1 MMKTTWSKPT
11 KYLTGVGLIFL
22 GIYLLYLSRPV
33 VPALIMAA
41 LIAVI
46 VRPLTL
52 WLQQRLQLSRGRAVG
67 LVYLCLA
74 ILVPLAVVL
83 ILPMLIDTLTYVGN
97 LDYQGILQRGAGWL
111 HSTLMAIKA
120 AQLPVAG
127 VDAYVDRAI
136 DTLLEASQPNSPTV
150 TVPPSLTTILQPIS
164 SALGALMQAGANLA
178 GALFSRAAMIVF
190 MFLASIYISL
200 DAPTY
205 RDTLLR
211 TVPPAYQP
219 EISYLLARIERVWN
233 GFFHGELTLMLVIG
247 VMTTIGLIV
256 LGVPGAL
263 YLGIIAGLLEIVPT
277 MGPIIATVPAV
288 IVALVQ
294 GSATLPVGHLA
305 LAGLI
310 ILFYL
315 LVQQVENNL
324 IVPRVLGDAVELP
337 PLIVMTGVIVG
348 ASVGGILG
356 ALLATP
362 VIATGREVLRYIHRK
377 LLDQDPIQIEESAPQ
392 PGISPSSFRT
402 PLFSLRAKLQ
412 RRIQSRSLDPQQ
424 ISGNASPSESE
435 SGHGNLA

>member
-1 MMKTTWSKPT
+1 MMKTFWNKPT
-11 KYLTGVGLIFL
+11 KYLVGVGMVIL
-22 GIYLLYLSRPV
+22 GIYLLYLSRQVIPV
-33 VPALIMAA
+33 LIMAA

-46 VRPLTL
+46 VRPAIL
-52 WLQQRLQLSRGRAVG
+52 WLQNRLHLSRGRAVA

-83 ILPMLIDTLTYVGN
+83 ILPMLIDTLTYVGS
-97 LDYQGILQRGAGWL
+97 LDYQSILQSGADWL
-111 HSTLMAIKA
+111 RSMLTTIKTA
-120 AQLPVAG
+120 RFPVAG

-136 DTLLEASQPNSPTV
+136 DTLFGASQLPSPTAA
-150 TVPPSLTTILQPIS
+150 PPSVTALQPIS
-164 SALGALMQAGANLA
+164 SALGALMQAGVNLA
-178 GALFSRAAMIVF
+178 GAVFSRAAMIVF

-200 DAPTY
+200 DAQNY
-205 RDTLLR
+205 RDGFLR
-211 TVPPAYQP
+211 AIPDAYQP
-219 EISYLLARIERVWN
+219 EISLLLARIERVWN
-233 GFFHGELTLMLVIG
+233 GFFRGELTLMLVIG
-247 VMTTIGLIV
+247 VMTTIGLTV

-294 GSATLPVGHLA
+294 GSATLPVSHLV
-305 LAGLI
+305 LAGVI

-315 LVQQVENNL
+315 LVQQIENNF
-324 IVPRVLGDAVELP
+324 IVPRVLGEAVELP

-377 LLDQDPIQIEESAPQ
+377 LLDQDPIQIEETVLES
-392 PGISPSSFRT
+392 GTSSTPSKSW
-402 PLFSLRAKLQ
+402 FSSRLAEIQ
-412 RRIQSRSLDPQQ
+412 RRIQSRSPESRQDNEEASHPQ
-424 ISGNASPSESE
+424 ST
-435 SGHGNLA
+435 SGH